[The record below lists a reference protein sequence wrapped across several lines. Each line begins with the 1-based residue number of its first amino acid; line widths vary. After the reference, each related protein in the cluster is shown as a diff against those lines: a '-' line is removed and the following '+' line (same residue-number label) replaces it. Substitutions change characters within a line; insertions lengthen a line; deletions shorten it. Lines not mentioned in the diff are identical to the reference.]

1 MSSFYS
7 TAAEVCLCRI
17 LFLVFIMLKVL
28 GTCQAFQFSTVPWLL
43 MLPSKVV
50 EIREKLKWDTYRF
63 SVLQFQHTPL
73 TQQCLLF
80 KLAFVI

>member
-28 GTCQAFQFSTVPWLL
+28 GTCQAFQFNTVPWLL

-50 EIREKLKWDTYRF
+50 EIREKLKWKCYSSST
-63 SVLQFQHTPL
+63 HH
-73 TQQCLLF
+73 
-80 KLAFVI
+80 